1 MTPTI
6 TLNIGLAVGTSGAEN
21 TVTQTVQALERAGF
35 VLQALRVA
43 QSSTERTV
51 IAQVSSPSA
60 WGIDSFQATA
70 IYALAVQLGQ
80 QAIGVFESC
89 RGHGELIGPDAASW
103 GSFDP
108 TQFLTIEGR
117 PLCPPRGSR
126 TWAGATRDQSEDRAQ
141 PFTLAQ
147 LATLGA
153 SAA

>member
-6 TLNIGLAVGTSGAEN
+6 TPNIGLAVGTSGAEN
-21 TVTQTVQALERAGF
+21 TVTETVQALERFGF
-35 VLQALRVA
+35 NLLALRVA

-60 WGIDSFQATA
+60 WGIDSLQATA
-70 IYALAVQLGQ
+70 VYALAVQLGQ
-80 QAIGVFESC
+80 QAIGVFEAR
-89 RGHGELIGPDAASW
+89 RGHGELIGPDAAAW
-103 GSFDP
+103 GEFDP

-117 PLCPPRGSR
+117 PLCPPRKAP

-141 PFTLAQ
+141 PFNLAQ
-147 LATLGA
+147 LAALGA